1 MAMATNHHD
10 IRVLHVWDMRV
21 DSGINIDD
29 LLENTPLTQRAISR
43 ILVRQGSPKQI
54 PQSQLYQLS
63 EISSPHPQQ
72 ILKRMKSHRKFKKLV
87 EIEIEKFNPDVIF
100 FHFGQTA
107 ARFIKLAIKYNKP
120 FVIALYGHDISV
132 ATQQFRWKIKYRLFA
147 RTNGRFL
154 VLAEDI
160 KHRLSTMGVQISR
173 VFVYNFPVNL
183 IPYLKV
189 TQIPQHSPFRITIPG
204 RMVEKKGHHYLFK
217 AVQQLKEDSIP
228 VSVTVIGYGNQSL
241 LRKLA
246 NDLDISDQ
254 LTWID
259 TASATIRGEFDQ
271 IYSQV
276 LSETDLVVL
285 PCITSS
291 EGDNE
296 AGPALVLCLAQAAGI
311 PVLTTA
317 FEGHE
322 ISIKNGETGL
332 LTKEGDFEDLKK
344 QILWAMEHP
353 GELYEIAKN
362 GKEKVQEVFK
372 LDDNLKLLQEIIYGV
387 ISFRKE

>member
-54 PQSQLYQLS
+54 SQSQQYQLD
-63 EISSPHPQQ
+63 EISSPYPQQ
-72 ILKRMKSHRKFKKLV
+72 ILKRMKSHRKYKKLV
-87 EIEIEKFNPDVIF
+87 EIEIEKFNPDIIF

-107 ARFIKLAIKYNKP
+107 ARFIKLALKHKKP
-120 FVIALYGHDISV
+120 FIIALYGHDISV
-132 ATQQFRWKIKYRLFA
+132 ATRQLRWKIKYRLFA

-160 KHRLSTMGVQISR
+160 KHRLSTMGVQNSR
-173 VFVYNFPVNL
+173 VFVYNFPINL

-189 TQIPQHSPFRITIPG
+189 IQSPQRGPFRITIPG
-204 RMVEKKGHHYLFK
+204 RMVEKKGHPYLFN
-217 AVQQLKEDSIP
+217 AVQQLKEESIP
-228 VSVTVIGYGNQSL
+228 VSVTVIGYGNQSA

-246 NDLDISDQ
+246 IDLDISDQ

-259 TASATIRGEFDQ
+259 TASATIKGEFDQ

-322 ISIKNGETGL
+322 ISIEDGKSGL
-332 LTKEGDFEDLKK
+332 LAMAGESEDLKR
-344 QILWAMEHP
+344 QIIWATEHP
-353 GELYEIAKN
+353 GELQKIAEN
-362 GKEKVQEVFK
+362 GKNRVQEVF
-372 LDDNLKLLQEIIYGV
+372 NLESNLRLLLEII
-387 ISFRKE
+387 SLDFPLD